1 MKVEIGKTSDNKEV
15 YIDFLENPHILVSG
29 STGSGK
35 SVLLNIIIYGLS
47 AQSSNKLVLIDPKR
61 VEFAKFKD
69 NKNLFLP
76 LCNSIEKGIS
86 ALKEIQKEIE
96 MRYRLLELWHCVKI
110 DELPK
115 GAMDEIYIIIDE
127 LSFFMLADKKKTNE
141 LISKIGMIGRA
152 CGVHL
157 ILATQ
162 RPSRTIITGEI
173 QANIDLTIG
182 LHVKSAIESRMIIGS
197 TDCTKLKGKGDAI
210 LSNSFEDIHFQVG
223 MIQPETNL
231 KQNQKNNVL
240 HFAA

>member
-1 MKVEIGKTSDNKEV
+1 MKIEIGKTIDNKEV

-35 SVLLNIIIYGLS
+35 SVLLNTIIYGLS
-47 AQSSNKLVLIDPKR
+47 AQSGNKLVLIDPKR
-61 VEFAKFKD
+61 VEFAKFKG

-86 ALKEIQKEIE
+86 ALEEIQKEIE
-96 MRYRLLELWHCVKI
+96 MRYRLLELWDCVKI

-127 LSFFMLADKKKTNE
+127 LSFFMLSDRKKTNE

-152 CGVHL
+152 AGVHL

-182 LHVKSAIESRMIIGS
+182 LHVKSAIESRMIVGS
-197 TDCTKLKGKGDAI
+197 AACTKLKGKGDAI
-210 LSNSFEDIHFQVG
+210 LSNSFEDIHFQVA